1 MKLVGLF
8 IVGLLL
14 MLAGG
19 SGNLGSMLG
28 SILDPANM
36 VDLSGGSSPTTT
48 TQATMSQNILGGT
61 GPHYV

>member
-8 IVGLLL
+8 IAGVLLI
-14 MLAGG
+14 LAGG

-36 VDLSGGSSPTTT
+36 VDLSGGGTTPTTT
-48 TQATMSQNILGGT
+48 TASSTVPILGGT
-61 GPHYV
+61 GPQYV